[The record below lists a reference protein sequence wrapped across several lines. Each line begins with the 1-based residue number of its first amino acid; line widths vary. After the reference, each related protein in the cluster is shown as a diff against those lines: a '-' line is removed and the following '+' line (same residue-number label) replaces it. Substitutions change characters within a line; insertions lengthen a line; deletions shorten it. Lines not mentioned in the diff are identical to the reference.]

1 MPSFCGTEAYLA
13 PEMIL
18 RLPYSASVDFWQY
31 GCFVYELYAGR
42 SPFWLPRKPR
52 KFIRE
57 NILNGVF
64 AYPSVVPE
72 PAKGITGA
80 LLQVCIPS
88 SDLFQVFLCLF
99 YLVERV
105 AHGTHILVMNETLE
119 HRDTHIRLD
128 RIYCIGL
135 RVHRLGSLL
144 FVVVSRKE
152 GTTLLSTRQYSWEQH
167 KCIKLSSWPGFPRE
181 HFRFFFQYSCHLT
194 RSRKLDDWDVVRT
207 SRLGAM

>member
-1 MPSFCGTEAYLA
+1 MKRPSRERNSVCSFCGTEAYLA

-18 RLPYSASVDFWQY
+18 RLPYGASVDFWQY

-80 LLQVCIPS
+80 LLQVSHTVCWARTTYHINPS
-88 SDLFQVFLCLF
+88 PVDIEFFLRRECAYTTSSICLD
-99 YLVERV
+99 
-105 AHGTHILVMNETLE
+105 HSH
-119 HRDTHIRLD
+119 
-128 RIYCIGL
+128 
-135 RVHRLGSLL
+135 S
-144 FVVVSRKE
+144 
-152 GTTLLSTRQYSWEQH
+152 
-167 KCIKLSSWPGFPRE
+167 LSSTAEILARVFIK
-181 HFRFFFQYSCHLT
+181 T
-194 RSRKLDDWDVVRT
+194 RKLALW
-207 SRLGAM
+207 A

>member
-1 MPSFCGTEAYLA
+1 MISPRRSTVVCATAYRHGAYQGCTALVCVLSFCGTEAYLA

-18 RLPYSASVDFWQY
+18 RLPYGASVDFWQY

-80 LLQVCIPS
+80 LLQV
-88 SDLFQVFLCLF
+88 LGHNYFAEFMTWYQVRGR
-99 YLVERV
+99 LVF
-105 AHGTHILVMNETLE
+105 HLHLE
-119 HRDTHIRLD
+119 
-128 RIYCIGL
+128 
-135 RVHRLGSLL
+135 
-144 FVVVSRKE
+144 FA
-152 GTTLLSTRQYSWEQH
+152 
-167 KCIKLSSWPGFPRE
+167 
-181 HFRFFFQYSCHLT
+181 
-194 RSRKLDDWDVVRT
+194 
-207 SRLGAM
+207 AMQDFC

>member
-1 MPSFCGTEAYLA
+1 MFDEQADPRIRAETGVIPSLDSASTAGSEVYVYLHTLRSFARLRVFCAPVCACSFCGTEAYLA

-18 RLPYSASVDFWQY
+18 RLPYGASVDFWQY

-80 LLQVCIPS
+80 LLQVCAPRVTVS
-88 SDLFQVFLCLF
+88 YNLFRVVGDLIV
-99 YLVERV
+99 
-105 AHGTHILVMNETLE
+105 
-119 HRDTHIRLD
+119 
-128 RIYCIGL
+128 
-135 RVHRLGSLL
+135 
-144 FVVVSRKE
+144 
-152 GTTLLSTRQYSWEQH
+152 
-167 KCIKLSSWPGFPRE
+167 
-181 HFRFFFQYSCHLT
+181 
-194 RSRKLDDWDVVRT
+194 
-207 SRLGAM
+207 

>member
-1 MPSFCGTEAYLA
+1 MRLWLQQHVLQWCTFFADATQSLLYHSFCGTEAYLA

-18 RLPYSASVDFWQY
+18 RLPYGASVDFWQY

-80 LLQVCIPS
+80 LLQVTNPCARHVGEV
-88 SDLFQVFLCLF
+88 VF
-99 YLVERV
+99 
-105 AHGTHILVMNETLE
+105 
-119 HRDTHIRLD
+119 
-128 RIYCIGL
+128 
-135 RVHRLGSLL
+135 
-144 FVVVSRKE
+144 
-152 GTTLLSTRQYSWEQH
+152 
-167 KCIKLSSWPGFPRE
+167 
-181 HFRFFFQYSCHLT
+181 
-194 RSRKLDDWDVVRT
+194 RT
-207 SRLGAM
+207 SRNLPYIVRVLSCWRIELGAGVHTWMHLV

>member
-1 MPSFCGTEAYLA
+1 MLVVLSFCGTEAYLA

-18 RLPYSASVDFWQY
+18 RLPYGASVDFWQY

-80 LLQVCIPS
+80 LLQVMG
-88 SDLFQVFLCLF
+88 LFSAAYPLF
-99 YLVERV
+99 HCNKYKTDQWDETGYVEWGSVGPLR
-105 AHGTHILVMNETLE
+105 LE
-119 HRDTHIRLD
+119 
-128 RIYCIGL
+128 
-135 RVHRLGSLL
+135 
-144 FVVVSRKE
+144 
-152 GTTLLSTRQYSWEQH
+152 LSIATR
-167 KCIKLSSWPGFPRE
+167 CAL
-181 HFRFFFQYSCHLT
+181 
-194 RSRKLDDWDVVRT
+194 
-207 SRLGAM
+207 

>member
-1 MPSFCGTEAYLA
+1 MSSFSVDMSSFCGTEAYLA

-18 RLPYSASVDFWQY
+18 RLPYGASVDFWQY

-80 LLQVCIPS
+80 LLQVS
-88 SDLFQVFLCLF
+88 HVGAFGFQSA
-99 YLVERV
+99 R
-105 AHGTHILVMNETLE
+105 
-119 HRDTHIRLD
+119 R
-128 RIYCIGL
+128 
-135 RVHRLGSLL
+135 GSL
-144 FVVVSRKE
+144 SWK
-152 GTTLLSTRQYSWEQH
+152 TTCSVFSKNCVT
-167 KCIKLSSWPGFPRE
+167 G
-181 HFRFFFQYSCHLT
+181 
-194 RSRKLDDWDVVRT
+194 
-207 SRLGAM
+207 

>member
-1 MPSFCGTEAYLA
+1 MCFPAVPLSNRPSCEQNSFCSFCGTEAYLA

-18 RLPYSASVDFWQY
+18 RLPYGASVDFWQY

-80 LLQVCIPS
+80 LLQVSYTVRGHIPRITET
-88 SDLFQVFLCLF
+88 SDLLAWRFL
-99 YLVERV
+99 YVANVLVR
-105 AHGTHILVMNETLE
+105 
-119 HRDTHIRLD
+119 
-128 RIYCIGL
+128 
-135 RVHRLGSLL
+135 
-144 FVVVSRKE
+144 
-152 GTTLLSTRQYSWEQH
+152 
-167 KCIKLSSWPGFPRE
+167 
-181 HFRFFFQYSCHLT
+181 
-194 RSRKLDDWDVVRT
+194 
-207 SRLGAM
+207 